1 MRSVDAH
8 RQRLTDLN
16 LTYRPQREWI
26 EGRGLL
32 VVVAHF
38 FSGVGAGAWLFSVA
52 LDYDAGLVISIAV
65 VAGLAG
71 PAHLAFLGR
80 SQRFWRI
87 ALRPHSSWISRG
99 LWGLAI
105 FLAGAIP
112 YAVPP
117 VRDSV
122 FGPVALGVSLAGMA
136 VVLAYKGFVYAVS
149 RAIPFWHL
157 PLLPVLY
164 VAYGLRGGAAVLL
177 VAAAV
182 AGDVFDIDLLE
193 VIKLWV
199 VVSSAVLVLLY
210 LALARSAGRRRPPL
224 GGRAG
229 GGEGVA
235 GLLRRRRVPRSG
247 DPHRPGGDRR
257 DHGYLAGAAGRHRPV
272 VPGGRLLHQ
281 VLHRQGRRL
290 PAHRGGA
297 CRPRAATAPAAP
309 PRGCKER
316 TAGCPYRAGLP
327 GSTSASSTPSR
338 FAGASGRC

>member
-8 RQRLTDLN
+8 RRRLTDLN

-32 VVVAHF
+32 VVAAHF

-52 LDYDAGLVISIAV
+52 LDYDAGLVISAAV
-65 VAGLAG
+65 MAGLAG

-80 SQRFWRI
+80 PQRFWRI
-87 ALRPHSSWISRG
+87 ALRPHSSWVSRG
-99 LWGLAI
+99 LWGLVI

-122 FGPVALGVSLAGMA
+122 FGPVALGVSLVGMA
-136 VVLAYKGFVYAVS
+136 VVLAYNGFVYAVS

-182 AGDVFDIDLLE
+182 AGDVFDINLLE

-210 LALARSAGRRRPPL
+210 LLLARRAGGAARRSAGELVTGRLSPAFYAGVVFLGLVIPIVLGAIGATTGTSRGLLAVIGLSSLVGDFYIKYCIVKAAVYRPIVEELPAPRRYGTR
-224 GGRAG
+224 RAA
-229 GGEGVA
+229 A
-235 GLLRRRRVPRSG
+235 GL
-247 DPHRPGGDRR
+247 
-257 DHGYLAGAAGRHRPV
+257 
-272 VPGGRLLHQ
+272 
-281 VLHRQGRRL
+281 
-290 PAHRGGA
+290 
-297 CRPRAATAPAAP
+297 
-309 PRGCKER
+309 
-316 TAGCPYRAGLP
+316 
-327 GSTSASSTPSR
+327 
-338 FAGASGRC
+338 

>member
-1 MRSVDAH
+1 MRSVDAR

-16 LTYRPQREWI
+16 LAYRPQREWI

-65 VAGLAG
+65 MGLAG
-71 PAHLAFLGR
+71 AAHLAFLGR
-80 SQRFWRI
+80 WQRFWRI

-99 LWGLAI
+99 LWGLVI

-112 YAVPP
+112 YAMPP

-122 FGPVALGVSLAGMA
+122 LGPVALGVSLVGMA
-136 VVLAYKGFVYAVS
+136 VVLAYNGFVYAVS
-149 RAIPFWHL
+149 RAIPFWRL

-164 VAYGLRGGAAVLL
+164 VAYGLRGGAAALL

-210 LALARSAGRRRPPL
+210 LALAR
-224 GGRAG
+224 
-229 GGEGVA
+229 
-235 GLLRRRRVPRSG
+235 
-247 DPHRPGGDRR
+247 
-257 DHGYLAGAAGRHRPV
+257 
-272 VPGGRLLHQ
+272 
-281 VLHRQGRRL
+281 
-290 PAHRGGA
+290 
-297 CRPRAATAPAAP
+297 
-309 PRGCKER
+309 R
-316 TAGCPYRAGLP
+316 TGFSVSLP
-327 GSTSASSTPSR
+327 GVGNPLPQQRQFLRVTGT
-338 FAGASGRC
+338 GG

>member
-26 EGRGLL
+26 QGRGLL
-32 VVVAHF
+32 VVAAHF
-38 FSGVGAGAWLFSVA
+38 FSGVGAGAWLFSVV

-65 VAGLAG
+65 IACLAG

-80 SQRFWRI
+80 PQRFWRI
-87 ALRPHSSWISRG
+87 ALRPHSSWVSRG

-112 YAVPP
+112 YAVPS
-117 VRDSV
+117 VRDSA

-136 VVLAYKGFVYAVS
+136 VVLLYNGFVYAVS

-164 VAYGLRGGAAVLL
+164 IAYGLRGGAAALL

-182 AGDVFDIDLLE
+182 AGDVFDIDLLG

-199 VVSSAVLVLLY
+199 VVSSAVLVAVY
-210 LALARSAGRRRPPL
+210 VALA
-224 GGRAG
+224 GRAG
-229 GGEGVA
+229 GAARRSAGELVTGRVSPAFYAGVVFLGLVIPIVA
-235 GLLRRRRVPRSG
+235 GAIGATTGTSRGLLAVVGLSS
-247 DPHRPGGDRR
+247 
-257 DHGYLAGAAGRHRPV
+257 LAGDFYIKYCIVKAAVYLPIVEEWPAPRRYGTRRAAAG
-272 VPGGRLLHQ
+272 L
-281 VLHRQGRRL
+281 
-290 PAHRGGA
+290 
-297 CRPRAATAPAAP
+297 
-309 PRGCKER
+309 
-316 TAGCPYRAGLP
+316 
-327 GSTSASSTPSR
+327 
-338 FAGASGRC
+338 

>member
-1 MRSVDAH
+1 MRSVDAR

-65 VAGLAG
+65 MGLAG
-71 PAHLAFLGR
+71 AAHLAFLGR
-80 SQRFWRI
+80 WQRFWRI

-99 LWGLAI
+99 LWGLVI

-112 YAVPP
+112 YAMPP

-122 FGPVALGVSLAGMA
+122 LGPVALGVSLVGMA
-136 VVLAYKGFVYAVS
+136 VVLAYNGFVYAVS
-149 RAIPFWHL
+149 RAIPFWRL

-164 VAYGLRGGAAVLL
+164 VAYGLRGGAAALL

-182 AGDVFDIDLLE
+182 AGDVFDIDLLG

-199 VVSSAVLVLLY
+199 VVSSAVLVVVY
-210 LALARSAGRRRPPL
+210 MALARGAGGAARRSAGELVTGRVSPAFYAGVVVLGLVIPIVLGAIGATTGSSRGLLAVIGLSSLAGDFYIKYWIVKAAVYRPIVEELPSPRRYGTR
-224 GGRAG
+224 RAA
-229 GGEGVA
+229 A
-235 GLLRRRRVPRSG
+235 GL
-247 DPHRPGGDRR
+247 
-257 DHGYLAGAAGRHRPV
+257 
-272 VPGGRLLHQ
+272 
-281 VLHRQGRRL
+281 
-290 PAHRGGA
+290 
-297 CRPRAATAPAAP
+297 
-309 PRGCKER
+309 
-316 TAGCPYRAGLP
+316 
-327 GSTSASSTPSR
+327 
-338 FAGASGRC
+338 

>member
-26 EGRGLL
+26 QGRGLL
-32 VVVAHF
+32 VVAAHF
-38 FSGVGAGAWLFSVA
+38 FSGVGAGAWLFSVV

-65 VAGLAG
+65 VVGLAG
-71 PAHLAFLGR
+71 PAHLAFLGQP
-80 SQRFWRI
+80 QRFWRI

-112 YAVPP
+112 YAVLP
-117 VRDSV
+117 VRDSA

-136 VVLAYKGFVYAVS
+136 VVLLYNGFVYAVS

-164 VAYGLRGGAAVLL
+164 IAYGLRGGAAVLL

-182 AGDVFDIDLLE
+182 AGDVFDIDLLG

-210 LALARSAGRRRPPL
+210 LALAR
-224 GGRAG
+224 RAG
-229 GGEGVA
+229 
-235 GLLRRRRVPRSG
+235 
-247 DPHRPGGDRR
+247 
-257 DHGYLAGAAGRHRPV
+257 GAAGRSV
-272 VPGGRLLHQ
+272 DELVAGRLSPVFYAGV
-281 VLHRQGRRL
+281 VLLGLVIPIVLGAIGATTGASRGLLAVIGLSSLVGDFYIKYCIVKAAVYRPIVEEL
-290 PAHRGGA
+290 PAPRRYGT
-297 CRPRAATAPAAP
+297 RRAA
-309 PRGCKER
+309 
-316 TAGCPYRAGLP
+316 AGL
-327 GSTSASSTPSR
+327 
-338 FAGASGRC
+338 

>member
-1 MRSVDAH
+1 MPSAH
-8 RQRLTDLN
+8 AHQQSLTDLN

-80 SQRFWRI
+80 WQRFWRM
-87 ALRPHSSWISRG
+87 ASRPRSSWISRG
-99 LWGLAI
+99 FWGLAI

-112 YAVPP
+112 YAVPA
-117 VRDSV
+117 VRDSAI
-122 FGPVALGVSLAGMA
+122 GPVVLGVSLLGMA

-149 RAIPFWHL
+149 RAIPFWRL

-164 VAYGLRGGAAVLL
+164 IAYGLRGGAAVLL
-177 VAAAV
+177 VAGAV
-182 AGDVFDIDLLE
+182 AGDAFDIDLLE

-210 LALARSAGRRRPPL
+210 LALARSAGGAARRS
-224 GGRAG
+224 AG
-229 GGEGVA
+229 ELVA
-235 GLLRRRRVPRSG
+235 GKVSPAFYAGTVFFGLVLPIVLGAIGATTGTSRGLLAVIGLSSLVGDFYIKYCIVKAAVYLPIVEELPAPRRYGTRR
-247 DPHRPGGDRR
+247 
-257 DHGYLAGAAGRHRPV
+257 AAAG
-272 VPGGRLLHQ
+272 
-281 VLHRQGRRL
+281 
-290 PAHRGGA
+290 
-297 CRPRAATAPAAP
+297 
-309 PRGCKER
+309 
-316 TAGCPYRAGLP
+316 
-327 GSTSASSTPSR
+327 
-338 FAGASGRC
+338 F

>member
-1 MRSVDAH
+1 MRSVDAR

-16 LTYRPQREWI
+16 LAYRPQREWI

-65 VAGLAG
+65 MGLAG
-71 PAHLAFLGR
+71 AAHLAFLGR
-80 SQRFWRI
+80 WQRFWRI

-99 LWGLAI
+99 LWGLVI

-112 YAVPP
+112 YAMPP

-122 FGPVALGVSLAGMA
+122 LGPVALGVSLVGMA
-136 VVLAYKGFVYAVS
+136 VVLAYNGFVYAVS
-149 RAIPFWHL
+149 RAIPFWRL

-164 VAYGLRGGAAVLL
+164 VAYGLRGGAAALL

-210 LALARSAGRRRPPL
+210 LALARRTGGAARRSAGEL
-224 GGRAG
+224 
-229 GGEGVA
+229 VA
-235 GLLRRRRVPRSG
+235 GRVSPVFYVGVVFLGLVIPIVLGAIGATTGVSRGLLAVVGLSS
-247 DPHRPGGDRR
+247 
-257 DHGYLAGAAGRHRPV
+257 LAGDFYIKYCIVKAAVYRPIVEELPAPRRYGTRRAAAG
-272 VPGGRLLHQ
+272 L
-281 VLHRQGRRL
+281 
-290 PAHRGGA
+290 
-297 CRPRAATAPAAP
+297 
-309 PRGCKER
+309 
-316 TAGCPYRAGLP
+316 
-327 GSTSASSTPSR
+327 
-338 FAGASGRC
+338 

>member
-1 MRSVDAH
+1 MRSVDAR

-16 LTYRPQREWI
+16 LAYRPQREWI

-65 VAGLAG
+65 MGLAG
-71 PAHLAFLGR
+71 AAHLAFLGR
-80 SQRFWRI
+80 WQRFWRI
-87 ALRPHSSWISRG
+87 ALRPHSSWVSRG

-122 FGPVALGVSLAGMA
+122 LGPVALGVSLAGMA
-136 VVLAYKGFVYAVS
+136 AVLAYNGFVYAVS

-164 VAYGLRGGAAVLL
+164 VAYGLRGGAAALL

-210 LALARSAGRRRPPL
+210 LALARGAGGAARRSASELVAGRLSPAFYAGVVLLGLVIPIVLGAIGATTGVSRGLLAVVGLSSLAGDFYIKYCIVKAAVYRPIVEELPAPRRY
-224 GGRAG
+224 GTRRAA
-229 GGEGVA
+229 A
-235 GLLRRRRVPRSG
+235 GL
-247 DPHRPGGDRR
+247 
-257 DHGYLAGAAGRHRPV
+257 
-272 VPGGRLLHQ
+272 
-281 VLHRQGRRL
+281 
-290 PAHRGGA
+290 
-297 CRPRAATAPAAP
+297 
-309 PRGCKER
+309 
-316 TAGCPYRAGLP
+316 
-327 GSTSASSTPSR
+327 
-338 FAGASGRC
+338 